1 MPEYNPLLQSLSG
14 LAQSNPDFV
23 ALYKKSRKV
32 TAGKLF
38 NRSISVASGLAAR
51 GFRKNDVAVI
61 AAEPGEE
68 FLEIMHAII
77 LLQGKIAMID
87 PEMGRENYASKMQQ
101 LQPQWMFIDSRLLF
115 IREHPILNWVLPR
128 IGIKFPQI
136 SIFPGVRLI
145 AVGRKLPIFRRHIFF
160 RDLYKGSTHLPD
172 PSPDGGIS
180 ENIIIYTSGTL
191 SVPKGVLHT
200 GKSLEA
206 SIKALKNLLSAD
218 QNAIV
223 GTNLPHFMLLG
234 IASGIPVKMKKSDI
248 SPASCI
254 RWLVLEKI
262 GILFGPPSDYLPL
275 IQYCEINEGKL
286 PQSLRQVL
294 IGSAPVHV
302 QFLKRLIA
310 VLPFYTKITCTYGM
324 TENLLIATV
333 DGCRK
338 ATYSGK
344 GDLVGKPV
352 AGVSLKIA
360 EDGEIMVKS
369 DQLFSRY
376 FHEKKGKEWHGT
388 GDLGEIDGQGNLIL
402 MGRKKEMII
411 RRNMNIYPALYE
423 NTIKHINGVEEA
435 AMVGVF
441 DEVIHDER
449 VYLALEGAGLDIDN
463 IQSLLKQGEHCIDR
477 EALPDHIFKMIIPRK
492 GRQNKID
499 RSSIVNHI
507 KKNRL

>member
-1 MPEYNPLLQSLSG
+1 MPEYNPLLQSLSE

-23 ALYKKSRKV
+23 VLYKNNRKI
-32 TAGKLF
+32 TAGEIF
-38 NRSISVASGLAAR
+38 NRSISVASGLAVR
-51 GFRKNDVAVI
+51 GFHQNDMAVI
-61 AAEPGEE
+61 ATEPGEE
-68 FLEIMHAII
+68 FLEIMHAVIM
-77 LLQGKIAMID
+77 LQGKIAIID
-87 PEMGRENYASKMQQ
+87 PEMGRENYAAKMQQ
-101 LQPQWMFIDSRLLF
+101 LQPKWMFIDSRLLLV
-115 IREHPILNWVLPR
+115 REHPLLNWVLPR

-136 SIFPGVRLI
+136 SILPGVRLI
-145 AVGRKLPIFRRHIFF
+145 AVGSKFPIFRKHIFF
-160 RDLYKGSTHLPD
+160 RDLYKGIAHLPE
-172 PSPDGGIS
+172 PLPDGAIS
-180 ENIIIYTSGTL
+180 ESIIIYTSGTL

-200 GKSLEA
+200 GESLEA
-206 SIKALKNLLSAD
+206 SIKALKNLLIAD
-218 QNAIV
+218 QNVIV

-234 IASGIPVKMKKSDI
+234 IASGIPVKLIKRDI
-248 SPASCI
+248 SAASFI
-254 RWLVLEKI
+254 RWIVLEKI

-294 IGSAPVHV
+294 IGSAPVHA

-310 VLPFYTKITCTYGM
+310 VLPFYTQITCIYGM

-338 ATYSGK
+338 AVYEGK

-352 AGVSLKIA
+352 AGVSVKIA
-360 EDGEIMVKS
+360 GDGEIMVKS

-402 MGRKKEMII
+402 LGRKKEMII

-423 NTIKHINGVEEA
+423 NTIKHIHGVEEA
-435 AMVGVF
+435 AMVGVY

-449 VYLALEGAGLDIDN
+449 VYLALEGTGLNIDN
-463 IQSLLKQGEHCIDR
+463 IQSLLKQGAYCIDR

-499 RSSIVNHI
+499 RLSIVDHI